1 MRYLYTIFIFSYSFL
16 FALPPLKDAEIDSF
30 IIARYSGDTS
40 MVNQTIASGFLYVH
54 TPYVGLGVSA
64 YYVDG
69 SLLITDVVNDSIQT
83 FLSVGD
89 KIHEHNGKVV
99 DKSGLNTNG
108 AVGEEQKLI
117 VTKAGDSTFSELN
130 IPLQLF
136 QYEQDSAS
144 FVEEILKYSD
154 LWFDFDVTIK
164 EKVIRKNKVF
174 VHYLWEGSKY
184 ESGDTYYFS
193 AMEILYLNKKRDLVE
208 RIEGIWS
215 EKQFRDQFK

>member
-1 MRYLYTIFIFSYSFL
+1 MNKIFIFSYSIL
-16 FALPPLKDAEIDSF
+16 LALSPLKDAEIDSF

-40 MVNQTIASGFLYVH
+40 MVNQTIASGFLYEH
-54 TPYVGLGVSA
+54 TPYVGLGISA
-64 YYVDG
+64 HYVDG

-99 DKSGLNTNG
+99 NKSGLNTNG

-117 VTKAGDSTFSELN
+117 ITKAGDSTFSELK

>member
-1 MRYLYTIFIFSYSFL
+1 MRYLYTLFIFSFTFL
-16 FALPPLKDAEIDSF
+16 LAFPPLKDAEIDSF
-30 IIARYSGDTS
+30 IIARYSGDTA
-40 MVNQTIASGFLYVH
+40 MVNQTIASGFLYEH

-69 SLLITDVVNDSIQT
+69 SLLVTNVVNNSIQT

-89 KIHEHNGKVV
+89 RIHEHNGNVV

-108 AVGEEQKLI
+108 AVGEEQRLI
-117 VTKAGDSTFSELN
+117 VTKVGDSTFSELKV
-130 IPLQLF
+130 PLQLYK
-136 QYEQDSAS
+136 YEQDSAS
-144 FVEEILKYSD
+144 FVEAILKYSD
-154 LWFDFDVTIK
+154 LWFDFDITIK

-184 ESGDTYYFS
+184 ESGDTYHFS
-193 AMEILYLNKKRDLVE
+193 AMEILYLNKKRNLVE
-208 RIEGIWS
+208 RIEGLWS

>member
-54 TPYVGLGVSA
+54 TSYVGLGVSA

-99 DKSGLNTNG
+99 NKSGLYTNG

-117 VTKAGDSTFSELN
+117 ITKAGDSTFSELK